1 MLKLKLKIFQ
11 IIKLPVNVFSFL
23 NIRSFFSL
31 LFLIFPFHFIYSHTV
46 DEAIVETDAFR
57 EIDSFIK
64 DETDD
69 HKIPLRKLNIKMF
82 DEEKDTIHLDATTN
96 EEDVDDKTLLS
107 VDSILFVGNIMISSE
122 LIQALI
128 DELLSSE
135 HITPRD
141 LKHLLKLIQKLYY
154 NEGFLMVDI
163 FIDATTSNNN
173 SFVIT
178 IDEHRLTKDPH
189 VFIYNQ
195 KDDVSWLNNFLS
207 HKGGET
213 LNVKKLEREIKILNE
228 LPGYEATAKIR
239 PRSLNTRQVNI
250 YLNKTDKVNGKVG
263 YDNFGARAIG
273 TERVRTEFTINQ
285 PLNFGDQLTLSTVNS
300 TNELFNFYNMN
311 YSFPLNTKGLRAFAQ
326 YSTAHYRLGSYLQ
339 ASPASDG
346 DLDYYSVGLEYPLY
360 LKKNFE
366 LRLGASN
373 NKYDF
378 KSFQNN
384 LNVSNKT
391 RLSNTF
397 YLKGKFNDYFN
408 GLNFFNLSAH
418 DGRTIIDNLTEKN
431 LDQSS
436 SGEDTL
442 GDYQK
447 VYFNFYRS
455 QSILD
460 DLKLDLN
467 YVFQTASRNI
477 DSSERLRAGGPYA
490 VRAYAIGEGL
500 GTMGYMINA
509 DLKYYFQ
516 KQNKQITTGSIFYD
530 LSNIKKYNDHYSG
543 LSNNDLIYRGWG
555 LAIYHRN
562 DNFVVKGTWSKRIG
576 DNPDPLSNGKD
587 YDYTKKLDRFWLM
600 GEYHF

>member
-1 MLKLKLKIFQ
+1 
-11 IIKLPVNVFSFL
+11 
-23 NIRSFFSL
+23 
-31 LFLIFPFHFIYSHTV
+31 V
-46 DEAIVETDAFR
+46 DEAIVETDTFR
-57 EIDSFIK
+57 EIDSSIK
-64 DETDD
+64 EEIEGYETP
-69 HKIPLRKLNIKMF
+69 IRKYINMF
-82 DEEKDTIHLDATTN
+82 DEEKDMMYLDATSN
-96 EEDVDDKTLLS
+96 EEDIDDKTLIS
-107 VDSILFVGNIMISSE
+107 VDTILFAGNKMISSG

-128 DELLSSE
+128 KKLLSSE

-141 LKHLLKLIQKLYY
+141 LQHLLKSIQKLYY
-154 NEGFLMVDI
+154 DEGFLMVDI
-163 FIDATTSNNN
+163 HLNATTSNNN

-189 VFIYNQ
+189 VLIYKK

-207 HKGGET
+207 HKEGEP
-213 LNVKKLEREIKILNE
+213 LNFKKLEREIKILNE
-228 LPGYEATAKIR
+228 LPGYQATAKIR
-239 PRSLNTRQVNI
+239 PRSLNTEQVNV
-250 YLNKTDKVNGKVG
+250 YLNKTDKINGKVS

-273 TERVRTEFTINQ
+273 TERIRTKLTINQ
-285 PLNFGDQLTLSTVNS
+285 PLNFGDQLILSAVNS
-300 TNELFNFYNMN
+300 TNELFNLYNMN
-311 YSFPLNTKGLRAFAQ
+311 YSFPLNTNGLRAFAQ
-326 YSTAHYRLGSYLQ
+326 YSTAHYRLGSYLD
-339 ASPASDG
+339 ASPASHG

-360 LKKNFE
+360 LKQNFD

-378 KSFQNN
+378 KSFRNN
-384 LNVSNKT
+384 LNVSNKS
-391 RLSNTF
+391 RVSNTF

-418 DGRTIIDNLTEKN
+418 DGRTIIDNLAEKN

-455 QSILD
+455 QSILN

-477 DSSERLRAGGPYA
+477 DSSERLRVGGPYA
-490 VRAYAIGEGL
+490 VRAYATGEGL

-516 KQNKQITTGSIFYD
+516 KQNKLITTGSIFYD
-530 LSNIKKYNDHYSG
+530 LSNIKKYKDHYSG
-543 LSNNDLIYRGWG
+543 LTNNDLIYRGWG
-555 LAIYHRN
+555 LAIYHRY

-587 YDYTKKLDRFWLM
+587 YDYTKKMDRFWLM
-600 GEYHF
+600 GEYYF